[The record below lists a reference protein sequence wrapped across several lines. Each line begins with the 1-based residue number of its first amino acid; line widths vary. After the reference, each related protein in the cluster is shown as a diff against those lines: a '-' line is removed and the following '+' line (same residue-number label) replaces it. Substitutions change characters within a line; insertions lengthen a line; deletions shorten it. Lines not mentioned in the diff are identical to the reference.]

1 MSAPVPGPAPAPADS
16 ARETLLLGVI
26 DRLDQL
32 VASETD
38 ALRALR
44 PIDTTPFATQKSQAL
59 LELARLMRH
68 TDMETAASARV
79 RERMEALRARLDEN
93 RAALELHLNAARQ
106 VFDTVSKAMNDAESD
121 RTYSATPSR
130 RKTPKP

>member
-1 MSAPVPGPAPAPADS
+1 MSAPVPDPAPAPADS

-26 DRLDQL
+26 DRLDGL
-32 VASETD
+32 VASETA

-68 TDMETAASARV
+68 TDAETAASARV
-79 RERMEALRARLDEN
+79 RGRMEVLRARLDEN

-130 RKTPKP
+130 RKTPQP